1 MAELEGLRG
10 DSVETWSDGQRWELL
25 ARILDG
31 KLSIQQACER
41 HHLSAEVL
49 WSWLPAFRQGAL
61 RALDERMQQ
70 NLLARGAPPEAL
82 RFPELSGSL
91 AELSIGDWIQML
103 YLAGKD
109 ATLSVEAEGAEH
121 RLWFS
126 AGTPIDAESGSLR
139 GEAAAYQI
147 LGLESG
153 RVVASLLPVSR
164 DRTIHASAQALL
176 LEGARRKDESNA
188 DRLPLREPVASLERP
203 SSSVP
208 SVRRTSLGPLAL
220 SWLPQR
226 GSTKSRRMLT
236 GGLLSLPLLLCFARF
251 GVPGPAPAASPPE
264 TYAVHCAVDP
274 PNAALSLDRG
284 PVALGRLDATLPRNG
299 KAHMLRASAEGFLP
313 VTVVFSDAPPPDLI
327 ALERMPGSAP
337 SPAPSA
343 CAVAP
348 RTPMDT
354 LPMAPHPE
362 RSAPSS
368 GPAAA
373 PPRGLP
379 VPAPQRTLAPS
390 AASSGVPHAG
400 AAAPKELANRLRQ
413 ISSEQHPPHV
423 QIIE

>member
-1 MAELEGLRG
+1 MAESEGLRG

-41 HHLSAEVL
+41 HDLSAEIL

-91 AELSIGDWIQML
+91 TELSIGDWIQTL

-109 ATLSVEAEGAEH
+109 ATLTVEAEGAEH
-121 RLWFS
+121 RLWCS
-126 AGTPIDAESGSLR
+126 AGTPIDAESGPLR

-153 RVVASLLPVSR
+153 RVLASLLPVSR

-188 DRLPLREPVASLERP
+188 HRHRREPVSGLERQD
-203 SSSVP
+203 SSAP
-208 SVRRTSLGPLAL
+208 PVRRTSLGPLAL

-226 GSTKSRRMLT
+226 GTTTHSRRMLT
-236 GGLLSLPLLLCFARF
+236 GALLSLPLLLCFARF
-251 GVPGPAPAASPPE
+251 GVPGTAPADRPLE

-284 PVALGRLDATLPRNG
+284 PVGLGRLDATLPRNG
-299 KAHMLRASAEGFLP
+299 QAHLLRASAEGFLP

-327 ALERMPGSAP
+327 ALERMPGAAP
-337 SPAPSA
+337 SLAASS

-348 RTPMDT
+348 RTPVDT
-354 LPMAPHPE
+354 LVVTPHAE
-362 RSAPSS
+362 HGAPSS
-368 GPAAA
+368 GPAPA
-373 PPRGLP
+373 PQRALP
-379 VPAPQRTLAPS
+379 VPAPARMPLPSATPSRPLPS
-390 AASSGVPHAG
+390 AAAS
-400 AAAPKELANRLRQ
+400 KELANEVRQ
-413 ISSEQHPPHV
+413 ILSEQHAPRV
-423 QIIE
+423 QVIE